1 MKHKPATDY
10 WPSNARIIE
19 FGVRDGVV
27 GDQLVA
33 DGLQYLGVVDH
44 ERQAERLMARH
55 PRIQSHLTVCRGPN
69 RVRQNNADVLILDG
83 GAAANLRR
91 FRNFRHAKY
100 VACPLRDGPL
110 LLWTILFWLGQFLLL
125 RLAWPRLVR
134 VGTTRLISFRIRRPR
149 PYTATRRFIPHP
161 LGIEGFFAQLRAIGL
176 QHAVLRWFESLPR
189 IPVGED
195 LDLLVDD
202 ESLSAVHALLDSGPG
217 LQAVDLYSV
226 GGAPGADYQK
236 LPYYPPYLA
245 EQLLKRSVMHRDLCA
260 VPSPRDHFLSLA
272 YHALYH
278 KGTASGL
285 PANGQSKPTALRPE
299 HDYASILDRLAER
312 LGVDVPITLADLDAY
327 LDREGWRP
335 PHDMLVRLSRKNKW
349 LRTLVK
355 HAVED
360 ETDAGLA
367 VFLVRRE
374 ALARGGVKRAA
385 KLITEHGFQVIETIT
400 IDPLRLESIARSIRG
415 GNWGQGPWPVSGGPP
430 VAAIVA
436 YDPAPLRPTRRQ
448 RRKFPYLANARLLR
462 KDQIRDAFNAK
473 DLASEHSN
481 VIHSSDN
488 GREARDYLRVI
499 APERVAE
506 ILASVRRPQRA
517 QSRAA

>member
-1 MKHKPATDY
+1 MKHKPATDF
-10 WPSNARIIE
+10 WPSNSRIIE
-19 FGVRDGVV
+19 FGVRDGAV
-27 GDQLVA
+27 GDQLIAV
-33 DGLQYLGVVDH
+33 GFRYLGVVETD
-44 ERQAERLMARH
+44 RQAERLGSRH
-55 PRIQSHLTVCRGPN
+55 PRLQQHLSVCRVAT
-69 RVRQNNADVLILDG
+69 RVRQNNADVLILNG
-83 GAAANLRR
+83 GAASHLRR
-91 FRNFRHAKY
+91 FRDIRHAKY
-100 VACPLRDGPL
+100 VACPLRNGPL

-125 RLAWPRLVR
+125 RLAWPRTVR
-134 VGTTRLISFRIRRPR
+134 VGTSRLISFRVRRPR
-149 PYTATRRFIPHP
+149 PYTAARRFVPQT
-161 LGIEGFFAQLRAIGL
+161 LGIEGFFARLHTAGLR
-176 QHAVLRWFESLPR
+176 HAVLRWFESLPLL
-189 IPVGED
+189 PAGED

-202 ESLSAVHALLDSGPG
+202 ESLSAVRALLDSGPG

-226 GGAPGADYQK
+226 YGAPGADYQK

-245 EQLLKRSVMHRDLCA
+245 EQLLKRSVMHRELCA

-272 YHALYH
+272 YHAVYH

-285 PANGQSKPTALRPE
+285 PTSGQAKPVAARPE
-299 HDYASILDRLAER
+299 HCYANILERMAER
-312 LGVDVPITLADLDAY
+312 LGITVPITLTDLDAY

-385 KLITEHGFQVIETIT
+385 KLIAEHGFQVIETIT
-400 IDPLRLESIARSIRG
+400 IDPLRLETIVRSVRG

-448 RRKFPYLANARLLR
+448 RRKFPFLANARLLK
-462 KDQIRDAFNAK
+462 KDQIRGAFNAK
-473 DLASEHSN
+473 HSESEHSN

-499 APERVAE
+499 VPERVEE
-506 ILASVRRPQRA
+506 ILASVRRPQQR

>member
-1 MKHKPATDY
+1 
-10 WPSNARIIE
+10 
-19 FGVRDGVV
+19 
-27 GDQLVA
+27 
-33 DGLQYLGVVDH
+33 
-44 ERQAERLMARH
+44 
-55 PRIQSHLTVCRGPN
+55 
-69 RVRQNNADVLILDG
+69 
-83 GAAANLRR
+83 
-91 FRNFRHAKY
+91 
-100 VACPLRDGPL
+100 
-110 LLWTILFWLGQFLLL
+110 
-125 RLAWPRLVR
+125 
-134 VGTTRLISFRIRRPR
+134 
-149 PYTATRRFIPHP
+149 
-161 LGIEGFFAQLRAIGL
+161 
-176 QHAVLRWFESLPR
+176 
-189 IPVGED
+189 
-195 LDLLVDD
+195 
-202 ESLSAVHALLDSGPG
+202 

-226 GGAPGADYQK
+226 CGAPGADYQK

-285 PANGQSKPTALRPE
+285 PASGQSEPTASRTE
-299 HDYASILDRLAER
+299 HDYASILERMAKR
-312 LGVDVPITLADLDAY
+312 LGITVPITLADLDAY

-349 LRTLVK
+349 LRALVK
-355 HAVED
+355 HAVDD

-374 ALARGGVKRAA
+374 ALSRGGVKRAA
-385 KLITEHGFQVIETIT
+385 KLIAEHGFQVSETIM
-400 IDPLRLESIARSIRG
+400 IDPLRIESVARSIRG

-436 YDPAPLRPTRRQ
+436 YDPAPIRPTRRE
-448 RRKFPYLANARLLR
+448 RRKSPFLANARLLR

-473 DLASEHSN
+473 HPASKHCN

-499 APERVAE
+499 MPERVEE
-506 ILASVRRPQRA
+506 ILSGVRRPQ
-517 QSRAA
+517 QQHESRAA